1 MATSYLRKDARN
13 ERALVSF
20 RIVLPATT
28 TPQSVHLLGSWDNF
42 HTPIT
47 MEQDIRVG
55 RGVWKYMITDKG
67 GLEMG
72 SEFTYY
78 FLLDQKHYISDPG
91 SPPEYTTVDKKTGR
105 IVSILHV
112 PTELP
117 PSSAKSSPPP
127 SSHVYIPATTSVSP
141 ASPLDEREKTISP
154 VGIIGASIFAGS
166 GSRGKDFEEPRRVP
180 EHPTHPHN
188 GSGSLRDRI
197 KERSVRRVSSM
208 FFGVEADGPAIEENP
223 SKKRWSLVK
232 KTSGFFR
239 RNRVVSDAGSKITQT
254 TDKTGEDVTPN
265 KRAPAPLESKQSVT
279 DIVGYL
285 REDTSIETAQDTLS
299 HLTQPPRAY
308 YHSPVATNI
317 YVSTVPDMRPQIPR
331 SISDSSKKTNEST
344 ITSPS
349 TIESM
354 SSNCSCNEGSVY
366 SCACSPMV
374 QSAFSPE
381 SCSSD
386 DDEEEEED
394 AYEVETPVDGLGI
407 TAPYPYQQNE
417 RVYPKY
423 YNFDEI
429 TGHVPG
435 GNRDIGKYAG
445 DVILNEA
452 SYSGISAPKPLA
464 CLREEVA
471 GELAWRDELVDELG
485 YLGGVVI

>member
-1 MATSYLRKDARN
+1 
-13 ERALVSF
+13 
-20 RIVLPATT
+20 
-28 TPQSVHLLGSWDNF
+28 
-42 HTPIT
+42 

-78 FLLDQKHYISDPG
+78 FLLDQKRYISDPG
-91 SPPEYTTVDKKTGR
+91 SPPECTTVDKKTGR

-112 PTELP
+112 PIELP
-117 PSSAKSSPPP
+117 PSTAKPPP
-127 SSHVYIPATTSVSP
+127 PMSPHAYIPATIP
-141 ASPLDEREKTISP
+141 ASPVSPLEREKTISP

-166 GSRGKDFEEPRRVP
+166 GSRGKDFEEPRQVP
-180 EHPTHPHN
+180 EHPTQSGN
-188 GSGSLRDRI
+188 GSGSLRGKV

-208 FFGVEADGPAIEENP
+208 FFGSGADGTAIEENT
-223 SKKRWSLVK
+223 SKRRWSLVK

-239 RNRVVSDAGSKITQT
+239 RNRVVSDTGYRVTQT
-254 TDKTGEDVTPN
+254 TEKVGEDATLN
-265 KRAPAPLESKQSVT
+265 KRAPAPLGSNHSVA
-279 DIVGYL
+279 DIVDYL
-285 REDTSIETAQDTLS
+285 REDTSIEAAQDTLPHS
-299 HLTQPPRAY
+299 TQPTQAY
-308 YHSPVATNI
+308 YHSPIAMNT
-317 YVSTVPDMRPQIPR
+317 YVSTMPDMRSQIPR

-349 TIESM
+349 IIESM
-354 SSNCSCNEGSVY
+354 SSNCSCNDGSVY

-386 DDEEEEED
+386 DDGGEEED

-407 TAPYPYQQNE
+407 TTPYPYHQNE
-417 RVYPKY
+417 RVYPQY

-429 TGHVPG
+429 SGHVPG

-452 SYSGISAPKPLA
+452 SFSGMSSPKPLA

-485 YLGGVVI
+485 YLGSVVI